1 MTQNSPSASKLCRAR
16 APPGTNSCWR
26 PPAPTVLL
34 EGWGGSGEQQDSPP
48 PPKASHQR
56 SAAFQGQWCTGCE
69 QCTCRG
75 TLGLRCVGLPNTLLF
90 KCYLKK

>member
-48 PPKASHQR
+48 PPKHLTSVRLLSRDSGAQAVS
-56 SAAFQGQWCTGCE
+56 SAPAEEHLGCVV
-69 QCTCRG
+69 
-75 TLGLRCVGLPNTLLF
+75 LGCPTRFFSNVI
-90 KCYLKK
+90 